1 VLLVLLNVA
10 GVVSFFHYYPCVSH
24 FSGLNFNK
32 ESKKERK
39 F

>member
-10 GVVSFFHYYPCVSH
+10 GVVSFFHHYPSVSR